1 MEVFKQNQQGI
12 SLKKQKKKI
21 FFFHSPILK
30 PITQHN
36 HGTNK
41 SQAKQHEACVAAKK
55 WNRDYVL
62 NCGLQVCRPLI
73 FQRGWKTCKGV
84 GVDQGLTGLQGG
96 GWLSRISM
104 LGAFSM
110 HLKPSASTM
119 RLFQGHM
126 HQKGKVCLFISESVI
141 AYFIIFFICF
151 HL

>member
-1 MEVFKQNQQGI
+1 MAQISHKQNNMK
-12 SLKKQKKKI
+12 LV
-21 FFFHSPILK
+21 SP
-30 PITQHN
+30 Q
-36 HGTNK
+36 
-41 SQAKQHEACVAAKK
+41 KK

-141 AYFIIFFICF
+141 AYFIIFLFVSICKWMRWDSLEKKNCENNIGF
-151 HL
+151 KCQKSWGNNVN